1 MKDLIIVGSG
11 NAAREYLQIAKDV
24 NKVSP
29 TWRIKGFISDYGVD
43 VNKLTNGEYQLL
55 GSIREWVPSDNEV
68 FVCSISEPTGK
79 KSVVESLLSRG
90 AVFVDL
96 LHPTARIGDYVQK
109 GLGLVMYPYASI
121 GVNSNVGNF
130 VTVSGSIAH
139 DNDIG
144 DYVTLSGGAAL
155 SGNVTVGEC
164 AFFGAKSV
172 VAPKVKIGNNAFI
185 GIGSVVVSN
194 VKPNVRV
201 FGNPARKIDF

>member
-164 AFFGAKSV
+164 AFFGAKIV